1 MLMQGRVTGVSI
13 SIGYYH
19 HPITAMDMD
28 MVTITDG
35 IMVTVI
41 VTT

>member
-1 MLMQGRVTGVSI
+1 MLMQGRLTGVSI

-28 MVTITDG
+28 MTTADGMVMVITT
-35 IMVTVI
+35 M
-41 VTT
+41 